1 MRNNGSL
8 LSADGSPQSVQPVGV
23 RRLNHI
29 PLYIIGLVSAL
40 VAVLIALVAFDKS
53 KQQPAK
59 PEDHGGNTDSYA
71 AQVVGQKVGYVR
83 AENATSPTP
92 APTPPAMTL
101 APAATPPP
109 SAEMDARHK
118 AFFEALYAKSAV
130 TDPITEQVG
139 AQRQQALSAAE
150 AAKLVNADPN
160 NLGGSTPGDI
170 GDYERKVA
178 DAQRLSGING
188 GQPPGPLDP
197 NGLGTYDARSRDRW
211 RLNSRL
217 EVPTTP
223 YILRTGWVIPA
234 LLLTAMESELPGT
247 ITAQVSQDVYDSG
260 TGNYL
265 LIPQGSRLVGEY
277 ANAIQYG
284 QSRIFVAWQRI
295 IYPDNSALDI
305 GAMPGADEQ
314 GEAGFSDQVN
324 NHFVRLFGSALLMS
338 AITGGITISQPQS
351 NSTATHTSAADA
363 LSAALGQQLGAAT
376 SALLEK
382 NLSIAPNAQNS
393 AWLPLQ
399 YSSRER
405 SDFRSALRGP
415 KLLTARRRKNI

>member
-1 MRNNGSL
+1 MSNGSL
-8 LSADGSPQSVQPVGV
+8 LSASGSPQSVQPIGV
-23 RRLNHI
+23 RRLNHL
-29 PLYIIGLVSAL
+29 PLYMIGVVAAI
-40 VAVLIALVAFDKS
+40 VAVLLAWVAFDKS
-53 KQQPAK
+53 KQPPAK
-59 PEDHGGNTDSYA
+59 AEDHGGNTDSYA
-71 AQVVGQKVGYVR
+71 AQVVGDKVGYLH
-83 AENATSPTP
+83 AENIAP
-92 APTPPAMTL
+92 PTPPPLSDAVTQT
-101 APAATPPP
+101 AVPTPPP

-118 AFFEALYAKSAV
+118 AFFEALYAKSAI
-130 TDPITEQVG
+130 TDPLAEQVS
-139 AQRQQALSAAE
+139 AQHQQAISARE
-150 AAKLVNADPN
+150 AAKVVQADPN

-178 DAQRLSGING
+178 DTQRLLGING
-188 GQPPGPLDP
+188 GQPPGLDP
-197 NGLGTYDARSRDRW
+197 NGLGTYNGSRDRW

-217 EVPTTP
+217 EAPATP

-305 GAMPGADEQ
+305 GAMPGADDQ
-314 GEAGFSDQVN
+314 GEAGFNDQVN
-324 NHFVRLFGSALLMS
+324 NHYVRLFGSALLMS

-382 NLSIAPNAQNS
+382 NLSIAPTLKIRPGYRFNI
-393 AWLPLQ
+393 LVVKDLI
-399 YSSRER
+399 
-405 SDFRSALRGP
+405 F
-415 KLLTARRRKNI
+415 ARPYVVPNY